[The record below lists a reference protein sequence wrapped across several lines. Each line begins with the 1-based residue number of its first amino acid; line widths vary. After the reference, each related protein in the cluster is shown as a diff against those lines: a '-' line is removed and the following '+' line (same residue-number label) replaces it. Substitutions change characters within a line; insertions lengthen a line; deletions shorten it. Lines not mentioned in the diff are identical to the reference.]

1 MVEKRDGGG
10 KHFRDAIGPRT
21 PGSHVIPLNP
31 STTEKWLEALKENPR
46 VDRETILFTN
56 VIDAKKRPTS
66 VLLGPSGLKIM
77 DIERLEDLGIPEDNV
92 SKIVEVFNP
101 YNRLSAT
108 VPVIVSSDKS
118 ADAIARRF
126 LNDERG
132 WRRFFLTSDVYQV
145 TGQELIEE
153 TRKLI
158 DKRENVPITVLRYGN
173 LAAYYLRHRKK

>member
-1 MVEKRDGGG
+1 
-10 KHFRDAIGPRT
+10 
-21 PGSHVIPLNP
+21 
-31 STTEKWLEALKENPR
+31 
-46 VDRETILFTN
+46 
-56 VIDAKKRPTS
+56 
-66 VLLGPSGLKIM
+66 M

-158 DKRENVPITVLRYGN
+158 DKRENVLS
-173 LAAYYLRHRKK
+173 